1 MRLTDQ
7 LSLPQ
12 RIVIVIAL
20 GTACGAAGSYLSSLG
35 NTTAFGWYAYA
46 PLSPSVYAPHTR
58 LAGWLLLIIWLAL
71 IALWA
76 LVSVWLLRPS
86 SAAPSGD

>member
-1 MRLTDQ
+1 MRLTDR

-12 RIVIVIAL
+12 RIVLVIAL
-20 GTACGAAGSYLSSLG
+20 GVACGAAGSYLSSLG
-35 NTTAFGWYAYA
+35 NTAAFGWYAYA
-46 PLSPSVYAPHTR
+46 PLSQSVYPPHTR

-76 LVSVWLLRPS
+76 LVSIRVLRPP
-86 SAAPSGD
+86 AEAPSGD